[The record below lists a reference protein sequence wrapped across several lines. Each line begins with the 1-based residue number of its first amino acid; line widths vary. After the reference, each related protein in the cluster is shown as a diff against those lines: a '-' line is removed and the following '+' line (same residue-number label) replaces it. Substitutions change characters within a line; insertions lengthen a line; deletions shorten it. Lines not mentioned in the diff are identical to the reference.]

1 MAQPVDGLYVGA
13 GLGYNYLQGQ
23 STTGPAG
30 KSSGNGGFVGLG
42 SVGYGFGNGF
52 RVEFEGN
59 YRQSTHDYSK
69 LVGGEKNH
77 TYGGMVN
84 GLYDFD
90 IGSPYVYPYLGVG
103 AGYEETA
110 ECCVY
115 SGIRGGAAAQGIV
128 GVSLPV
134 PPVPGL
140 SVTAEYRIMSVF
152 EHETFSDRIRNGDQ
166 INHAGLVGLRYAF
179 GAPVEAPPPAPA
191 PAPAP
196 VVAPTPAP
204 ARTYLVFFDWDKS
217 DLSARARQIISEAA
231 SNATKV
237 KVTRIE
243 VSGYADLSGTHTY
256 NLALSQRRGD
266 AVAAEL
272 VSDGVP
278 RSEIVV
284 QAFGDSHPLVPT
296 APGVREPQNRRVEIV
311 LK

>member
-1 MAQPVDGLYVGA
+1 
-13 GLGYNYLQGQ
+13 
-23 STTGPAG
+23 
-30 KSSGNGGFVGLG
+30 
-42 SVGYGFGNGF
+42 
-52 RVEFEGN
+52 
-59 YRQSTHDYSK
+59 
-69 LVGGEKNH
+69 
-77 TYGGMVN
+77 MVN

-90 IGSPYVYPYLGVG
+90 VGSSYVYPYVGVG
-103 AGYEETA
+103 VGYEETS
-110 ECCVY
+110 ECCAF
-115 SGIRGGAAAQGIV
+115 SGIRGSAAAQGIV
-128 GVSLPV
+128 GASFPI

-140 SVTAEYRIMSVF
+140 SVTAEYRFMATF
-152 EHETFSDRIRNGDQ
+152 EHEVFSDGIRPSDQ
-166 INHAGLVGLRYAF
+166 YNHAGLIGLRYAF
-179 GAPVEAPPPAPA
+179 GTPVVEAAAPP

-196 VVAPTPAP
+196 VVAPTPPP

-231 SNATKV
+231 SNAAKV

-243 VSGYADLSGTHTY
+243 VSGYADLSGTHAY

-278 RSEIVV
+278 KSEIVV